1 MPFFY
6 ENLNIRGPVGN
17 LNGADNRPF
26 YNRRALIDDDYSSI
40 FLGTNTSEG
49 YSYNATFKLT
59 KPFENGFAGQLAY
72 TYGESY
78 NVFEGTSSQ
87 NSSQWRNLETVN
99 GKNANPGIQRSN
111 FALGSRFTA
120 NMSYEYEWND
130 NVKST
135 VSLFY
140 AGEEGSPFTYVYN
153 NRPTNLLNDDSRDNA
168 LIYIPRD
175 ASEITF
181 KPIFLDDG
189 ETLAPRGSAI
199 NQWEDFN
206 DYINSSSYL
215 SERRG
220 EYAAR
225 NGERGPW
232 SHIVDL
238 KFLQDF
244 SVDLNDKKHTFQ
256 LSFDI
261 FNFTNLINKDWGR
274 RPFIPGNIGILNV
287 EEGGP
292 DPAFSFNAD
301 QFQTEADIENFDD
314 SGILSSRWQMQVGL
328 RYIFN

>member
-1 MPFFY
+1 
-6 ENLNIRGPVGN
+6 
-17 LNGADNRPF
+17 
-26 YNRRALIDDDYSSI
+26 LIDDDYSSI

-78 NVFEGTSSQ
+78 DIFQGGSSQ
-87 NSSQWRNLETVN
+87 NSSQWRNIQTVN
-99 GKNANPGIQRSN
+99 GKNANPGIQRSVYS
-111 FALGSRFTA
+111 LGSRITA

-135 VSLFY
+135 ISLFY
-140 AGEEGSPFTYVYN
+140 AGEEGSPFSYVYQN
-153 NRPTNLLNDDSRDNA
+153 NANILNDDSRDNA
-168 LIYIPRD
+168 LIYIPQN
-175 ASEITF
+175 ASEINLI
-181 KPIFLDDG
+181 PLLDRDG
-189 ETLAPRGSAI
+189 DLIATPAQ
-199 NQWEDFN
+199 QWEALN
-206 DYINSSSYL
+206 SYINSSDYL

-238 KFLQDF
+238 KFLQDI
-244 SVDLNDKKHTFQ
+244 SLNVNDKKHTLQ

-274 RPFIPGNIGILNV
+274 RPFIPGDVSILNA
-287 EEGGP
+287 ETGGP
-292 DPAFSFNAD
+292 DPEFTFNLED
-301 QFQTEADIENFDD
+301 FTSEEDVEIFDD